1 MAAAGTIVRDTAV
14 LVLVDMQERLAATMP
29 RRSEVID
36 AAVFLARATRILGV
50 PIVVTRQYPRG
61 LGDTVAELAAAAGD
75 LAPVDKV
82 SFSCP
87 SEPAFRER
95 LAELGRRQVVLAG
108 METHICITQT
118 ALALRAEGAEV
129 HVVAD
134 ATCSRREADHR
145 VALERL
151 RAAGVVVTTAESVVY
166 EALGEAA
173 TGEFRLVLDAVKA
186 RGIEP
191 TPDR

>member
-1 MAAAGTIVRDTAV
+1 MAAAGTIVRGSVV

-29 RRSEVID
+29 RRAEVVD
-36 AAVFLARATRILGV
+36 AAVFLARAARILGV
-50 PIVVTRQYPRG
+50 PVVVTRQYPRG
-61 LGDTVAELAAAAGD
+61 LGDTVPELAAAAGGVE
-75 LAPVDKV
+75 PVDKV

-95 LAELGRRQVVLAG
+95 LSELGRRQVVLAG

-118 ALALRAEGAEV
+118 ALALLAEGAEV

-134 ATCSRREADHR
+134 ATCSRRDADHQ
-145 VALERL
+145 VALDRL

-166 EALGEAA
+166 EALGVA
-173 TGEFRLVLDAVKA
+173 GSDEFRLVLDAVKA
-186 RGIEP
+186 RGL
-191 TPDR
+191 